1 MFYFCTPGY
10 FYHLETVNK
19 SKIQSSNILVSIFP
33 YLLMREI
40 NLLLSF
46 NIFISK
52 DYTGLIEL
60 GIPLLDTLCKVSAYI
75 FDWVQSKPSRLR
87 VSFGGKAFVS
97 CLSLFLRP
105 KMIHIFMIL
114 RHFEKTAL
122 PAPTPDLCFQDFSAL
137 CVLSIS
143 WVKLFVLLISLL
155 YCCVCTFFVIVI

>member
-1 MFYFCTPGY
+1 
-10 FYHLETVNK
+10 
-19 SKIQSSNILVSIFP
+19 
-33 YLLMREI
+33 MREI

-155 YCCVCTFFVIVI
+155 YCCVCTFFRNCYIENTHTCLTFHNEIRFNTVFFHKELIKLATVRSV